1 MLTLPNI
8 IFLVSAPAQLAPD
21 DSQNLT
27 GPLRFVKEKFSFYG
41 EKQKLQ
47 TSSGPT
53 QGLDFG
59 EPSPIFEGR
68 GELGRAE
75 N

>member
-1 MLTLPNI
+1 MVTLPNI
-8 IFLVSAPAQLAPD
+8 IFLVWAPAQLAPD
-21 DSQNLT
+21 DSKNLT
-27 GPLRFVKEKFSFYG
+27 GAIWFVKEKFPFYG

-59 EPSPIFEGR
+59 E
-68 GELGRAE
+68 LGRAE

>member
-1 MLTLPNI
+1 MLTLPSI
-8 IFLVSAPAQLAPD
+8 IFLVSAPTQLAPD
-21 DSQNLT
+21 DNKNLT
-27 GPLRFVKEKFSFYG
+27 GSIRFVKEKFPFYG

-47 TSSGPT
+47 TSSGPI

-59 EPSPIFEGR
+59 ELR
-68 GELGRAE
+68 RAE

>member
-8 IFLVSAPAQLAPD
+8 IFLVSAPAHLAPD

-27 GPLRFVKEKFSFYG
+27 GAIQFVKEKFSFYG

-53 QGLDFG
+53 
-59 EPSPIFEGR
+59 
-68 GELGRAE
+68 
-75 N
+75 